1 MRDAEEI
8 QFLQWCLPRLQ
19 LSWPGYRRV
28 RRQVYK
34 RISRRL
40 QALGLQSFADYQ
52 TYLDAHPEEWMI
64 LDTYCWIPIS
74 RFYRDKG
81 VFQFLGQE
89 VLPQLARQVSPNGEC
104 VLRCWSLGCASGEEP
119 HSLAILWKLSLAA
132 QFPTVRLLVLATD
145 VDAEAI
151 TRAQYGC
158 YTPSSLR
165 DLPDAW
171 RSLAF
176 EMRSEGY
183 CIKPE
188 FQDPV
193 TFLVQDI
200 RKAAPDERFDLVLCR
215 YMAFTYFDEAL
226 QQEILQNIVD
236 RMRLGGALV
245 VGTRERL
252 PKGDFGLIPWVEK
265 WGVFKRKETT
275 T

>member
-1 MRDAEEI
+1 MRDTEEI

-28 RRQVYK
+28 RRQVFK

-40 QALGLQSFADYQ
+40 QVLGLQSFADYQ
-52 TYLDAHPEEWMI
+52 TYLDAYPEEWTV

-74 RFYRDKG
+74 QFYRDKG

-104 VLRCWSLGCASGEEP
+104 ALRCWSLGCASGEEP
-119 HSLAILWKLSLAA
+119 YSLVILWKLRLAA

-158 YTPSSLR
+158 YPPSSLR

-176 EMRSEGY
+176 ELRAEGY
-183 CIKPE
+183 YIKPE
-188 FQDPV
+188 FRDPV

-215 YMAFTYFDEAL
+215 YVAFTYFDQAL
-226 QQEILQNIVD
+226 QQEILQNIAD

-245 VGTRERL
+245 VGTRNKL
-252 PKGDFGLIPWVEK
+252 PQGDFGLVPWVEK
-265 WGVFKRKETT
+265 WGVFRRKETT
-275 T
+275 A